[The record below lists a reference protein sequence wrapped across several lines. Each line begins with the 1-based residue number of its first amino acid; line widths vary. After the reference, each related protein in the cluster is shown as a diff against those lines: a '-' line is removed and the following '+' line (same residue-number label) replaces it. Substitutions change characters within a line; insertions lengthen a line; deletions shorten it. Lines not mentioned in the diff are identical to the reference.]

1 LAQLIIV
8 EGENRG
14 KTFDLTRRSETL
26 GSSTQ
31 NSIVLTD
38 RRISSKHAEIRRRS
52 FGYEIKS
59 LDQTKALLVNGEVF
73 KTARLQHGDWIT
85 IADTTFVFSEDSDPE
100 PEPPDMQSIDTD
112 DLLRSQIQARRKT
125 FEDAESVLESLDRSN
140 SADQRLKVLFRLAHE
155 LSGVRQLRR
164 LGDRIAK
171 EVLKIFDADRVLVLS
186 MEEDQKRLKPLATR
200 CSTDRDGGEDVV
212 SRTIIKL
219 VLSTKEALLCTD
231 ALDDAR
237 FLSGKSIVD
246 SNMRSFMCVPC
257 IHQSRVIALIQA
269 DSTQERSFTV
279 EDLDLL
285 NAIAQF
291 VAVLIENSK
300 AYKKGR
306 EHNRQLAHLGWAI
319 QHLSSFLDRDR
330 ILKEVGKIACKQLGC
345 TKASVIL
352 VGEDGRLR
360 LESVQGMTKE
370 VWNKIRGTDIGDRFC
385 RQVVEEKRPLLVQD
399 VRELG
404 FTPNKRYASRSFLI
418 VPILSKLRAADTPSE
433 DVVVRGTIAVT
444 DKLGGTTFSGNDLK
458 ILEILAGQLD
468 TSLNNA
474 DLYEKATVDSLTKVY
489 LRRYFEQKLDDDLAN
504 ALKSGQPISLLML
517 DLDHFKH
524 TNDTY
529 GHQAGDAVLRTLGRL
544 LKKCVRPATDTVA
557 RYGGEEFTVILPRAD
572 EALAMKVAQRI
583 LRAVASEEFSIGDA
597 RVIRKTISIGSASVN
612 PGEQE
617 TQSRFIKKADYA
629 LFEAKETGRNR
640 AIPWSDELLQK
651 LRRNARATSS
661 RQRTT
666 SNPEIDPV

>member
-1 LAQLIIV
+1 
-8 EGENRG
+8 
-14 KTFDLTRRSETL
+14 LTRRSETL
-26 GSSTQ
+26 GSSPQ

-73 KTARLQHGDWIT
+73 KSARLQHGDWIT
-85 IADTTFVFSEDSDPE
+85 IADTTFVFSEDTEPE

-164 LGDRIAK
+164 LGDKIAK

-186 MEEDQKRLKPLATR
+186 MEEDQKRLKPLASR
-200 CSTDRDGGEDVV
+200 SSTDRGDGDDVV

-219 VLSTKEALLCTD
+219 VLGTKEALLCAD

-257 IHQSRVIALIQA
+257 INQSRVIALIQA

-291 VAVLIENSK
+291 VAVLIENCK

-385 RQVVEEKRPLLVQD
+385 RQVVEEKRALLVQD

-404 FTPNKRYASRSFLI
+404 FTPNKRYSSRSFLI
-418 VPILSKLRAADTPSE
+418 VPILSKTRTSQKSPDEPPNLD
-433 DVVVRGTIAVT
+433 DLVVRGTIAVT
-444 DKLGGTTFSGNDLK
+444 DKLGGGAFSGNDQK

-474 DLYEKATVDSLTKVY
+474 DLYEKATVDGLTKVY
-489 LRRYFEQKLDDDLAN
+489 LRRYFEQKLEDDLAE
-504 ALKSGQPISLLML
+504 AGKTGQPISLLML

-557 RYGGEEFTVILPRAD
+557 RYGGEEFAVILPRAD
-572 EALAMKVAQRI
+572 EALAGKVAQRI
-583 LRAVASEEFSIGDA
+583 LRAVESEEFAIGDGK
-597 RVIRKTISIGSASVN
+597 VIRKTASIGSPSVQ

-617 TQSRFIKKADYA
+617 TKSRFLKKADYA
-629 LFEAKETGRNR
+629 LYEAKETGRNR
-640 AIPWSDELLQK
+640 AVPWSDELLQK

-661 RQRTT
+661 RQQVSRSP
-666 SNPEIDPV
+666 SNPEIDSV